1 MISFTDILSRCM
13 LPTVIDRP
21 ARPVSGGERRRR
33 RREAQRAKEKEARR
47 RAARGNALD
56 RTLRRL
62 RA

>member
-1 MISFTDILSRCM
+1 MISFTDIISRCM
-13 LPTVIDRP
+13 LPLVVDTP

-47 RAARGNALD
+47 RAARGDDWD